1 MTNMKLFSPYRLRGM
16 ELRNR
21 VILPAMGSKM
31 ATEEGYVSDRL
42 IHYLAA
48 RAKGGC
54 GLITTEVCAVHPTSH
69 APHFLALFDDK
80 YIEGLKQLVEAL
92 HQYGA
97 KTCVQ
102 LWHGGIV
109 CYSKDK
115 VAPSPFNQQ
124 PGANSPRVLTIP
136 EIKEITK
143 AFGSAARRSVE
154 SGFDCVELHLAHGY
168 LLEEFLSPH
177 FNKRTDE
184 YGGSFENR
192 ARFALEVIE
201 EIRKNIP
208 EEMPFLM
215 RVLPVE
221 EIENGF
227 THEESVEFCKL
238 AKDKGVDLLN
248 VSRGVAT
255 GPSLIY
261 EVPPIDI
268 SKGFNVNNAIL
279 MKQKT
284 GLPVAAVGRINDPF
298 QAETILQTE
307 KVDMVVI
314 GRAQLADPEFCNK
327 AMNGEFDQIVRC
339 IGCNQGCY
347 DGFVDANTPYISC
360 LRNPSCG
367 REIEYELKQ
376 TDSPKTVL
384 IAGGGCAGLEA
395 ALTLKKRGHNPII
408 YDASTHPGGQFE
420 LAGRAPRKAEMSQ
433 AAEHMVYLATK
444 ANIPIH
450 TQTSVTPDLINKVK
464 PDVVIIATGSH
475 PISLPIEGA
484 DLPHVHNS
492 HAVLSGKVKLDGQV
506 AIIGGGLVGVETAE
520 KLIQEG
526 CQVQIIEMLPGI
538 ASDLGIT
545 RKIFTMTSLAQKGIP
560 LFTNS
565 KCIAIKPS
573 SIIIEQDGQT
583 IEIED
588 LDHVVIA
595 VGAKSR
601 CTNELEEACEN
612 LQIPHY
618 VIGDALKARR
628 ALNAIHEAAEVARK
642 I

>member
-1 MTNMKLFSPYRLRGM
+1 MANMKLFSPYRLRGM
-16 ELRNR
+16 EVRNR

-31 ATEEGYVSDRL
+31 PTKEGYVSDQL

-69 APHFLALFDDK
+69 APHFLALFDDT
-80 YIEGLKQLVEAL
+80 YVEGLKQLIDTL
-92 HQYGA
+92 HHYGA
-97 KTCVQ
+97 KTCIQ
-102 LWHGGIV
+102 LWHGGLV

-115 VAPSPFNQQ
+115 VAPSVPNQMT
-124 PGANSPRVLTIP
+124 GANAPRALTIS
-136 EIKEITK
+136 EIEEITK
-143 AFGSAARRSVE
+143 AFGSAARRAVE
-154 SGFDCVELHLAHGY
+154 AGFDCVELHLAHGY

-201 EIRKNIP
+201 EIRRNIP

-215 RVLPVE
+215 RVLPLE
-221 EIENGF
+221 EREDGF
-227 THEESVEFCKL
+227 THEESVAFCKL
-238 AKDKGVDLLN
+238 AKDRGVDLLN
-248 VSRGVAT
+248 VSRGEAT
-255 GPSLIY
+255 GPSFIY
-261 EVPPIDI
+261 EVPPIDLP
-268 SKGFNVNNAIL
+268 KGFNVNNAIA
-279 MKQKT
+279 MKQET

-298 QAETILQTE
+298 QAEAILQTE
-307 KVDMVVI
+307 KVDMIVI

-327 AMNGEFDQIVRC
+327 AMNGEFDQIIRC

-347 DGFVDANTPYISC
+347 DGFVDPHAPYISC
-360 LRNPSCG
+360 LRNPACG
-367 REIEYELKQ
+367 REVEYELQ
-376 TDSPKTVL
+376 RTDSPKTVL

-395 ALTLKKRGHNPII
+395 ALTLKQRGHNPVI

-444 ANIPIH
+444 ANIPLH
-450 TQTSVTPDLINKVK
+450 TQTLVTPSLISEVK
-464 PDVVIIATGSH
+464 PDVVIIATGSA
-475 PISLPIEGA
+475 PIALQIKGSN
-484 DLPHVHNS
+484 LPHVHNS
-492 HAVLSGKVKLDGQV
+492 HDVLSGKVKLQGQV
-506 AIIGGGLVGVETAE
+506 AIVGGGLVGVETAE
-520 KLIQEG
+520 KLIEEG
-526 CQVQIIEMLPGI
+526 CQVQIIEMLPEI
-538 ASDLGIT
+538 ASDLGMT
-545 RKIFTMTSLAQKGIP
+545 RKIYTMTSLAQKGIP
-560 LFTNS
+560 RFTNS

-573 SIIIEQDGQT
+573 SLVIEQEGEPM
-583 IEIED
+583 EIEG
-588 LDHVVIA
+588 LDHVVMA

-601 CTNELEEACEN
+601 CTKDLEEACKN
-612 LQIPHY
+612 LHIPHY

-628 ALNAIHEAAEVARK
+628 ALNAIHEAAEVART